1 MNQSSAPLN
10 TSEAMRNPLGANAM
24 DLTLASIIDAGYEG
38 SSGSPTGTKE
48 AMSPALLSIGSPI
61 STL

>member
-24 DLTLASIIDAGYEG
+24 DLTLASIIDAGYLG
-38 SSGSPTGTKE
+38 SSGSPTGWYKR
-48 AMSPALLSIGSPI
+48 SYVSSSALYR
-61 STL
+61 